1 MGEIVAGAWQLVQFV
16 AACRQ
21 ANRYGSSLIERFNG
35 AHMSSGIGKYRER
48 QLMLPLG
55 VRIVDA
61 LCEMPID
68 EVRRRIAE
76 PGAESAL
83 QVIAQALSGK
93 SRHGYSHSV
102 MCAVS
107 LPARRPK
114 DESQPVV
121 RRDGNYS
128 LVITPR
134 KRLEPTGANGEM
146 QEVCK
151 GVPFGPLARVILFY
165 IMSEAVRNRSREV
178 FLGSSFSEWLRRM
191 GIEATRSGGERS
203 SRRLVQDQIDRLMN
217 CEWTF
222 RYDGPVSRKRDAS
235 SADEGKL
242 NAFVVNDMRL
252 ATRYAGLQGAEGSF
266 VGCFVLSEEFYESL
280 IEHSVPLAENAVKAL
295 KASTT
300 ALDLYAWLSY
310 RLPRILEGQ
319 EVRLSWAD
327 VSVHFGSATGSL
339 GKFRQLIREA
349 WNDVACVY
357 PQARHSADFSGLVV
371 KLRHADAPTKGQMV
385 LRGIAGGK
393 QPDPLLPGLEVFMPQ
408 GHEPARALTKVRPAS
423 RQRSAAGGTAHCG
436 TPGAALVGFPEGQL
450 RYGEIESQFYEIGLQ
465 RGSPWDVQSMAD
477 AFRKGLR
484 DINRRRTLADW
495 KQIWGDFCSSYAQRR
510 R

>member
-1 MGEIVAGAWQLVQFV
+1 
-16 AACRQ
+16 
-21 ANRYGSSLIERFNG
+21 
-35 AHMSSGIGKYRER
+35 MSSKIGKYTEK
-48 QLMLPLG
+48 QLTLPLS

-76 PGAESAL
+76 PGAEVAL
-83 QVIAQALSGK
+83 QVIAQALGSK

-114 DESQPVV
+114 DESLPVV

-128 LVITPR
+128 LIITPR
-134 KRLEPTGANGEM
+134 KRMEPTGADGDM

-222 RYDGPVSRKRDAS
+222 RYDGPVSRKREIV

-266 VGCFVLSEEFYESL
+266 VGAFVLSEEFYESL
-280 IEHSVPLAENAVKAL
+280 VEHSVPLAENAVKTL

-310 RLPRILEGQ
+310 RLPRIPEGQ

-327 VSVHFGSATGSL
+327 VNVHFGSATGSI

-371 KLRHADAPTKGQMV
+371 KLRFADAPTKGQLI
-385 LRGIAGGK
+385 LRGIEGGK
-393 QPDPLLPGLEVFMPQ
+393 SLDPQLPGLELVAPNPRQ
-408 GHEPARALTKVRPAS
+408 TSRALTRVRPTTQKQALN
-423 RQRSAAGGTAHCG
+423 RAPNHAGRAGD
-436 TPGAALVGFPEGQL
+436 ALIGFPDGQM
-450 RYGEIESQFYEIGLQ
+450 RWGAIEIELRQIGLD
-465 RGSPWDVQSMAD
+465 RGAPWDVQMMAD

-484 DINRRRTLADW
+484 DINRRRTLENW
-495 KQIWGDFCSSYAQRR
+495 KKIWGDFCNSYAERR

>member
-1 MGEIVAGAWQLVQFV
+1 MT
-16 AACRQ
+16 
-21 ANRYGSSLIERFNG
+21 SSV
-35 AHMSSGIGKYRER
+35 GKYGAT
-48 QLMLPLG
+48 QLTLPLG

-83 QVIAQALSGK
+83 EVVAQALGGS

-114 DESQPVV
+114 DESQPIV

-128 LVITPR
+128 LIITPR
-134 KRLEPTGANGEM
+134 KRLEPSGANGEM
-146 QEVCK
+146 QEICK

-222 RYDGPVSRKRDAS
+222 RYDGPVSRKREAT

-252 ATRYAGLQGAEGSF
+252 TTRYAGLQGAEGTF

-280 IEHSVPLAENAVKAL
+280 ILHSVPLAENAVKAL

-310 RLPRILEGQ
+310 RLPRVPEGQ

-327 VSVHFGSATGSL
+327 VNVHFGSATGSL

-349 WNDVACVY
+349 WNDVACAY
-357 PQARHSADFSGLVV
+357 PQARHSVDFSGLVV
-371 KLRHADAPTKGQMV
+371 KLRYADAPTKRQMV
-385 LRGIAGGK
+385 LRSVQGGK
-393 QPDPLLPGLEVFMPQ
+393 GSDPMLPGLELIEADAV
-408 GHEPARALTKVRPAS
+408 ESKRALTKVRLGAGAPAPAVK
-423 RQRSAAGGTAHCG
+423 SAVAQLQAGEG
-436 TPGAALVGFPEGQL
+436 LISFPERQL
-450 RYGEIESQFYEIGLQ
+450 RFGAVESELRQIGLD
-465 RGSPWDVQSMAD
+465 RGAPWDVDLMAD

-484 DINRRRTLADW
+484 DINRRRSLDDW
-495 KQIWGDFCSSYAQRR
+495 KKVWGDFCSSYAKKRR
-510 R
+510 G